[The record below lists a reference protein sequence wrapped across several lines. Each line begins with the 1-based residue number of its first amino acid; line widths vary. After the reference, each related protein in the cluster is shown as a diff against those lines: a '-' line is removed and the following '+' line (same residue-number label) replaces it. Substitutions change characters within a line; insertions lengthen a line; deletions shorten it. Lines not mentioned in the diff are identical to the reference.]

1 MEYDVF
7 ISCKS
12 EDYQLAEIVYQFLK
26 NNGLNVFL
34 STKELRK
41 LKDTEYLDAISEA
54 LDSAYHLIVLSSTS
68 DNIKS
73 KWVKFEWQTFL
84 NELLSERKQG
94 QIMTIL
100 KDLDISELPIALRK
114 YESFTIQ
121 DFYDRLLPYVET
133 PNYLK
138 RKEEEK
144 QIEEENRQKA
154 IQKIKEQ
161 LQEDSGEYSTL
172 TLRLEDTAKRISSN
186 LKKISINK
194 RVCPV
199 CGTANQL
206 LNKYCEKCGW
216 SISPILGIPSMEYMF
231 DQELQNCQKYKDNW
245 IHLQKLITISQDLS
259 KKNLEIQNKN
269 SLLEKE
275 NQDLT
280 DKIAKIDSEK
290 NLISTLKIQIETL
303 KGKLLTQKEDYDE
316 LNLSITKLNNQLK
329 EKIDKISALEDE
341 IKQNKKSINDLHN
354 ELSRQI
360 EEKEKLRKELV
371 SFESAK
377 NNLQLKESVNNIRDK
392 SISYNELSSSK
403 KTFTSK
409 EEVGKFVRKFCKNTP
424 RNKDTIMSLKI
435 NTKACLSI

>member
-1 MEYDVF
+1 
-7 ISCKS
+7 
-12 EDYQLAEIVYQFLK
+12 
-26 NNGLNVFL
+26 
-34 STKELRK
+34 
-41 LKDTEYLDAISEA
+41 
-54 LDSAYHLIVLSSTS
+54 
-68 DNIKS
+68 
-73 KWVKFEWQTFL
+73 
-84 NELLSERKQG
+84 
-94 QIMTIL
+94 
-100 KDLDISELPIALRK
+100 
-114 YESFTIQ
+114 
-121 DFYDRLLPYVET
+121 
-133 PNYLK
+133 
-138 RKEEEK
+138 
-144 QIEEENRQKA
+144 
-154 IQKIKEQ
+154 
-161 LQEDSGEYSTL
+161 
-172 TLRLEDTAKRISSN
+172 
-186 LKKISINK
+186 
-194 RVCPV
+194 
-199 CGTANQL
+199 
-206 LNKYCEKCGW
+206 
-216 SISPILGIPSMEYMF
+216 MEYMF

-435 NTKACLSI
+435 NTKCLSEHLKFDYGIIFSEQDILSCKSFLDIKNKIFKISQQKRT